1 MNILII
7 NGLLIDPSQNTEQTG
22 SLLIED
28 GIIKGIVDPKSYT
41 IKGDTAFAKG
51 QQDKAFTVIDASG
64 KWVVPGL
71 IDMHVHMRDPGYE
84 YKEDIITGTM
94 AAMSGGFTSV
104 CAMPNTRPINDN
116 KTVTRYMIS
125 KANDA
130 GYANLFPIAA
140 VSKGSEGAE
149 LSEIYDLVDAGAIAI
164 SDDGMPVAS
173 AGLLRKA
180 MLYIKPIGIPLID
193 HPEDLSL
200 SKTGYMNEGVASVKL
215 GLNGIP
221 QTAESVAVARD
232 IMIAGETGSRLHL
245 AHLSTRYSIELI
257 RWAKKMGIP
266 VTCEVTTNHFS
277 LNEDAADGYN
287 TNAKVNP
294 PLRSERDRQAV
305 LDAIADGTIDCIV
318 TDHAPHGHD
327 EKEIEFDKASNG
339 ISGLETSVGLS
350 LKLVH
355 DKIINKKQF
364 VQLMS
369 YAPSAILNLKNKGTF
384 KTGADADVTI
394 IDPDKKWLVDKDKF
408 VSKGKNTPFHGM
420 ELKGRAIMTILGGK
434 IHGNTR
440 T

>member
-1 MNILII
+1 MNILVI
-7 NGLLIDPSQNTEQTG
+7 NGLLIDPSQDMEQPG

-28 GIIKGIVDPKSYT
+28 DIIKGIIDPKSYT
-41 IKGDTAFAKG
+41 IKGDTAFIKNR
-51 QQDKAFTVIDASG
+51 QDKAFTVIDASG

-94 AAMSGGFTSV
+94 AGMIGGFTSL
-104 CAMPNTRPINDN
+104 CAMPNTRPVNDN
-116 KTVTRYMIS
+116 KTITRYMIS

-130 GYANLFPIAA
+130 GYAHLFPIAA
-140 VSKGSEGAE
+140 VSKGSEGVE
-149 LSEIYDLVDAGAIAI
+149 LSEIYDLVDAGAVAV

-173 AGLLRKA
+173 AALLRKA
-180 MLYIKPIGIPLID
+180 MLYIKPLGIPLID
-193 HPEDLSL
+193 HPEELSL

-232 IMIAGETGSRLHL
+232 IMIAAETGSRLHL
-245 AHLSTRYSIELI
+245 AHLSTRYSVELV

-277 LNEDAADGYN
+277 LNEDAVNGYN
-287 TNAKVNP
+287 TNAKINP
-294 PLRSERDRQAV
+294 PLRTERDRQAM
-305 LDAIADGTIDCIV
+305 LEAIADGTIDCIV
-318 TDHAPHGHD
+318 TDHAPHGND
-327 EKEIEFDKASNG
+327 EKEIEFDKALNG

-355 DKIINKKQF
+355 ENIIDKKQF
-364 VQLMS
+364 VRLMS
-369 YAPSAILNLKNKGTF
+369 YAPSTIVNLKNKGTF
-384 KTGADADVTI
+384 KAGSDADITI
-394 IDPDKKWLVDKDKF
+394 IDPDAKWLVDKDKF
-408 VSKGKNTPFHGM
+408 ISKGRNTPFHGM
-420 ELKGRAIMTILGGK
+420 ELKGRAVMTIAGGN